1 MTVRATFP
9 ADEAAAPR
17 RSARVATVAELL
29 DCDPSDVRRMLRDGE
44 LEGHGK
50 GIRGKRVYLDSVAA
64 YQEARTI
71 EPKMPKNRLR
81 AQRSSV
87 SRASHSASDLALRK
101 AGILR

>member
-9 ADEAAAPR
+9 TAEAATPR
-17 RSARVATVAELL
+17 PSARVGRVAEIL
-29 DCDPSDVRRMLRDGE
+29 DCDPSDVRRMLRDGD

-71 EPKMPKNRLR
+71 TPKAPKHRLR
-81 AQRSSV
+81 AQRSCV
-87 SRASHSASDLALRK
+87 SRAAQGSAVAALRK
-101 AGILR
+101 AGLLR